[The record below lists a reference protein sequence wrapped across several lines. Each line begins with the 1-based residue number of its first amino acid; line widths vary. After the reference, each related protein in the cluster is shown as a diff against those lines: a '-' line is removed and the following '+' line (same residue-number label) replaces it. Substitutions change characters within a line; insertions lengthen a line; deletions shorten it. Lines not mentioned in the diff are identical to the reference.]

1 MGRREPK
8 PRDTK
13 ERIMEAALAE
23 FGARGFAEASIDDVA
38 ARAGVTKGAVYY
50 YFTDKADLARDL
62 QKLLADR
69 LAAEAMEAIDPAA
82 DTLSNLIG
90 GFDAWLRALTVHDE
104 ARFFL
109 RDCWA
114 ITEVAESRLDEW
126 VEPIRSMLAEGIAR
140 GELVPMDPDAL
151 ARVLL
156 GAWSEATLHILQSGR
171 PDETVAVV
179 RHLVASLAATRR
191 LRERAKA

>member
-1 MGRREPK
+1 
-8 PRDTK
+8 
-13 ERIMEAALAE
+13 MEAALAE
-23 FGARGFAEASIDDVA
+23 FGAQGYAEASIDDIA

-62 QKLLADR
+62 QKQLADR

-82 DTLSNLIG
+82 DTPSNLVG
-90 GFDAWLRALTVHDE
+90 GFDAWLRALAVHDQ

-114 ITEVAESRLDEW
+114 ITEVAESRLQEW
-126 VEPIRSMLAEGIAR
+126 VEPIRALLEDGMAR
-140 GELVPMDPDAL
+140 GELHPMDPDAL

-156 GAWSEATLHILQSGR
+156 GAWSEATLHILQTGR
-171 PDETVAVV
+171 PDETVVV
-179 RHLVASLAATRR
+179 IRHLVASLATRKR
-191 LRERAKA
+191 AREKARA